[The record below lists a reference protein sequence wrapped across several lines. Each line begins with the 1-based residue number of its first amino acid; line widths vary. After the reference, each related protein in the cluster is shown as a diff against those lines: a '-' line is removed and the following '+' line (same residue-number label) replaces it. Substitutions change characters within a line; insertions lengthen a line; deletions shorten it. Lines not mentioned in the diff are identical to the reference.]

1 MADDLTELTSK
12 VTRQGATLCFPLE
25 TMAEETLER
34 FGFGRETPVILRLTD
49 ERLEVWPL
57 RRVIREKLRQAAGDL
72 REFTERIRGFARALP
87 TSPDDEMTTEVAREG
102 ELLGMLECLIA
113 DDLDPAVK
121 KLESVDE
128 LSGPERPRSPAADGG
143 TGRG

>member
-1 MADDLTELTSK
+1 MTEDSTELTSK

-25 TMAEETLER
+25 TMVEGTLER
-34 FGFGRETPVILRLTD
+34 FGFEPETPVILHLTD

-57 RRVIREKLRQAAGDL
+57 TRVIREKLRQAAGDL
-72 REFTERIRGFARALP
+72 RDFTERIRGFARALP
-87 TSPDDEMTTEVAREG
+87 TGPDEEVTAEASREG

-113 DDLDPAVK
+113 DDLDPAVR

-128 LSGPERPRSPAADGG
+128 LSGPERPRPTADDRE
-143 TGRG
+143 TGRR

>member
-1 MADDLTELTSK
+1 MADDLTWLTSK
-12 VTRQGATLCFPLE
+12 VSRQGATLCFPLE

-34 FGFGRETPVILRLTD
+34 FGFGRETPVLLRLTD
-49 ERLEVWPL
+49 EQLEVWPL
-57 RRVIREKLRQAAGDL
+57 SRVIQEKLRQAAGDL
-72 REFTERIRGFARALP
+72 REFRERIRGFARALP
-87 TSPDDEMTTEVAREG
+87 TSPDDEVTAEVAREG
-102 ELLGMLECLIA
+102 ELLGLLECLIA

-128 LSGPERPRSPAADGG
+128 LSGPERPRSPAADGE